1 MSRAEDGAAQRQT
14 AWGGGDKG
22 LSERSTHPLIRL
34 WQAGRDD
41 GADHNGTFSRPLTD
55 LKGSP
60 CGVRQLWQSS
70 GTGGAM
76 MRISPPQPV
85 AIPSY
90 INVYGTCRGSVANTA
105 DRIEIRYN
113 GPDL

>member
-14 AWGGGDKG
+14 AWGGDDIR

-55 LKGSP
+55 WKGSP
-60 CGVRQLWQSS
+60 CGVRKLWQSG

-76 MRISPPQPV
+76 MRTSHPQPV

-90 INVYGTCRGSVANTA
+90 YKCVWGLPGSVANTA

-113 GPDL
+113 GPGL